1 RWRKRRLPASL
12 SRERGWP
19 PPWPS
24 KPRGNWGARP
34 ALPRWPDT
42 TGPSPGPRRRPA
54 RSRAQV
60 AGLRAAGDGCVP
72 ATSSLSTQWAP
83 RADPGDE
90 NAYRDRRGDS
100 PGCDAG
106 ATGDWEGAPMIGQED
121 PPGFEDLEPE
131 GKEVERYPSLENGN
145 GQEFETLAAD
155 DAPMGSAGLDDPDED
170 EAFASLDDG
179 LERLDDRFPRRS
191 PANGFH
197 SSPPSGR
204 QTAGR
209 LQGGRVGEGAGGVAA
224 LAKDDELMLALA
236 AAAAL
241 AESRAEA
248 ERLVVALVPLS
259 LRLVPAVSRALWPSL
274 PALIEGAAGL
284 TRLLYAHPET
294 R

>member
-1 RWRKRRLPASL
+1 
-12 SRERGWP
+12 
-19 PPWPS
+19 
-24 KPRGNWGARP
+24 
-34 ALPRWPDT
+34 
-42 TGPSPGPRRRPA
+42 
-54 RSRAQV
+54 
-60 AGLRAAGDGCVP
+60 
-72 ATSSLSTQWAP
+72 
-83 RADPGDE
+83 
-90 NAYRDRRGDS
+90 
-100 PGCDAG
+100 
-106 ATGDWEGAPMIGQED
+106 MIGQED

-179 LERLDDRFPRRS
+179 LERLDGRFPRRS

-209 LQGGRVGEGAGGVAA
+209 LQGGQVGEGAGGVAA

-259 LRLVPAVSRALWPSL
+259 LRLVPAVSRALWPAL

-294 R
+294 RPLIAEVPILLRRAIWRLSGYVLDGRPVTRRLATGVLNHHAAALLNQARHQAVPPRRRAGESQYDTSRAWGAG